1 MISKSIWEKFDK
13 LKGSIYEEIKE
24 RALKKTK
31 IEVPQEEKVE
41 LLVFI

>member
-1 MISKSIWEKFDK
+1 MTSKSIWGKFDK

-24 RALKKTK
+24 RTLKKTN

-41 LLVFI
+41 HIVFI